1 MLMIM
6 FVPVMGMQYFLIKE
20 REGGMVYIS
29 MLSELEQGQFIVI
42 PGNMEDYV
50 VLNNF
55 PTSE

>member
-1 MLMIM
+1 
-6 FVPVMGMQYFLIKE
+6 MQYVKIKE

-29 MLSELEQGQFIVI
+29 MLNSELEQGQFIVI

-55 PTSE
+55 PMSE

>member
-1 MLMIM
+1 
-6 FVPVMGMQYFLIKE
+6 MGMQYFLIKE

>member
-1 MLMIM
+1 
-6 FVPVMGMQYFLIKE
+6 MQYVKIKE

-55 PTSE
+55 PMSE